1 MKAINVFFTVELAW
15 WFPLRWRNKLTF
27 FSRTPFI
34 GDGCVTMHEFTH
46 QWNLDYHDDHHASEG
61 MFHHLDITTD
71 GCLKKDDLGMHHM
84 AMDTDS
90 EIHYPSP
97 SPTQQQKSPP
107 PSHRNKEDSI
117 ISYNVFYSLFL
128 REIHDK
134 IFPCYL

>member
-1 MKAINVFFTVELAW
+1 
-15 WFPLRWRNKLTF
+15 
-27 FSRTPFI
+27 
-34 GDGCVTMHEFTH
+34 MHEFTH

-90 EIHYPSP
+90 EIHYPS
-97 SPTQQQKSPP
+97 
-107 PSHRNKEDSI
+107 HGNKEDSI
-117 ISYNVFYSLFL
+117 ISYNVFYNLFL
-128 REIHDK
+128 GEIHDK

>member
-84 AMDTDS
+84 AMDTNS
-90 EIHYPSP
+90 EIHYPS
-97 SPTQQQKSPP
+97 
-107 PSHRNKEDSI
+107 HGNKEDSI

-128 REIHDK
+128 GEIHDK
-134 IFPCYL
+134 NFPCYL